1 MSEREQKQERISVN
15 VLDLMEESFDVEK
28 REMRVYHMHDQ
39 LKQVQDEGKVLV
51 WG

>member
-1 MSEREQKQERISVN
+1 MN